1 MKSKFAS
8 SNNHTLRIKNHLN
21 AQADS
26 EDGKPPFSACT
37 TDREAWRLVVEKD
50 LGRLKWKYLNSQN
63 ERDSR
68 PQDLVSRF
76 FLGLPLTI
84 PDCEATKS
92 PSQSISN
99 GLRFHSRLQVAG
111 RGCWADDLKCIVFV
125 TPMLIMSWYITG
137 AEIDEAYAIELANY
151 LFTIQDPTD
160 GGFPTHIGGKTTLM
174 GTMLIYVAL
183 RLMGIPSDEEH
194 LIKARACFLEMGG
207 AVYLPSWAKFWLSL
221 LGLYGW
227 EGTDPYPVELW
238 LLPEWTPISPW
249 RWYNIVRQ
257 VYLPMCYLSSKR
269 FTMPSNPLLDE
280 IRTEIF
286 TEPYSSIK
294 FASLQGCVLEC
305 ERHQPQSRVLRTASW
320 ALSNVWNPW
329 LRPRVLAESAERRAL
344 EIIKASDNTFNGTG
358 LISLDCFLNMIVFY
372 CEEGP
377 NSKKLKQSQERTL
390 EYLWFSPQGMQVQS
404 IHGAH
409 TWNTSFA
416 LQTLVISGFSDHPD
430 LRGCTEDAYKFLLEQ
445 QFLEDWPDSPPCH
458 RPSRLG
464 GWPFT
469 TGYHGSTC
477 SDCTGEALKAIL
489 LVESQTNI
497 HRLSTEKNIRLA
509 IDHLLMIQNASGGYS
524 SFEPI
529 RSGPFLEHLNGTEL
543 FANVMTEYDYTET
556 TSSCITALSLF
567 RERDGSYRAEEVVNA
582 IDRGVRFIHQNQQID
597 GGWLASWGIAYTYGA
612 FFAMEALH
620 CANETYENHAVV
632 KRGCDFILD
641 KQKEDGGWGETIESI
656 MKKTYIQAESSH
668 VVQTAWCC
676 MALMY
681 ADYPD
686 PEPIRRG
693 IQLIMSRQKPS
704 GEWEQ
709 EAGVGA
715 GIFTCQLFYYNYIYS
730 FPIRAIALYRQKYGD
745 DNLL

>member
-1 MKSKFAS
+1 
-8 SNNHTLRIKNHLN
+8 
-21 AQADS
+21 
-26 EDGKPPFSACT
+26 
-37 TDREAWRLVVEKD
+37 
-50 LGRLKWKYLNSQN
+50 
-63 ERDSR
+63 
-68 PQDLVSRF
+68 
-76 FLGLPLTI
+76 
-84 PDCEATKS
+84 
-92 PSQSISN
+92 
-99 GLRFHSRLQVAG
+99 
-111 RGCWADDLKCIVFV
+111 
-125 TPMLIMSWYITG
+125 
-137 AEIDEAYAIELANY
+137 
-151 LFTIQDPTD
+151 
-160 GGFPTHIGGKTTLM
+160 
-174 GTMLIYVAL
+174 
-183 RLMGIPSDEEH
+183 
-194 LIKARACFLEMGG
+194 
-207 AVYLPSWAKFWLSL
+207 
-221 LGLYGW
+221 
-227 EGTDPYPVELW
+227 
-238 LLPEWTPISPW
+238 
-249 RWYNIVRQ
+249 
-257 VYLPMCYLSSKR
+257 
-269 FTMPSNPLLDE
+269 MPSNPLLDE

-329 LRPRVLAESAERRAL
+329 LRPRVLAVSAERRAL

-416 LQTLVISGFSDHPD
+416 LQTLVISGVSDHPD

-445 QFLEDWPDSPPCH
+445 QFLDDWPDSPPCH

-469 TGYHGSTC
+469 TRYHGSTC

-497 HRLSTEKNIRLA
+497 PRLSTEKNIRLA
-509 IDHLLMIQNASGGYS
+509 IDHMLMIQNASGGYS

-567 RERDGSYRAEEVVNA
+567 RERDSSYRAEEVVNA

-641 KQKEDGGWGETIESI
+641 KQKEDGGWGETIEVGHLTIYPS
-656 MKKTYIQAESSH
+656 KSCQAKQCTVHYEED
-668 VVQTAWCC
+668 
-676 MALMY
+676 LY
-681 ADYPD
+681 PGRIFPRGADGLVLYGTNL
-686 PEPIRRG
+686 RR
-693 IQLIMSRQKPS
+693 LSRS
-704 GEWEQ
+704 
-709 EAGVGA
+709 
-715 GIFTCQLFYYNYIYS
+715 
-730 FPIRAIALYRQKYGD
+730 
-745 DNLL
+745 

>member
-1 MKSKFAS
+1 MNPKLVSP
-8 SNNHTLRIKNHLN
+8 NNYSLKIKNRLN
-21 AQADS
+21 AQADR
-26 EDGKPPFSACT
+26 EDVNLPFSAST
-37 TDREAWRLVVEKD
+37 TDRQAWRLVVEKD
-50 LGRLKWKYLNSQN
+50 LGRLKWKYLSSQS

-68 PQDLVSRF
+68 PQNVVSRF
-76 FLGLPLTI
+76 FLGLPLSV
-84 PDCEATKS
+84 PEFEAAKS

-137 AEIDEAYAIELANY
+137 AEIDEAYAIELVNY
-151 LFTIQDPTD
+151 LFSIQDPTD
-160 GGFPTHIGGKTTLM
+160 GGFPTYIGGKTTLM

-183 RLMGIPSDEEH
+183 RLIGIPSDEER
-194 LIKARACFLEMGG
+194 LAKARTCFLKMGG
-207 AVYLPSWAKFWLSL
+207 AAYLPSWAKFWFSL
-221 LGLYGW
+221 LGLYEW
-227 EGTDPYPVELW
+227 EGTDPYPVEVW

-249 RWYNIVRQ
+249 RWFNIVRQ
-257 VYLPMCYLSSKR
+257 VYLPMCYLSSRR
-269 FTMPSNPLLDE
+269 FTIPSNPLIDE
-280 IRTEIF
+280 IKTELF
-286 TEPYSSIK
+286 TEQYSSLN
-294 FASLQGCVLEC
+294 FASLQGTVLEC
-305 ERHQPQSRVLRTASW
+305 ERHQPQSRVLRTVNW
-320 ALSNVWNPW
+320 ALSKVWNPW
-329 LRPRVLAESAERRAL
+329 LRPRALAENAEQRAL
-344 EIIKASDNTFNGTG
+344 AIIKASDNTFNGTG
-358 LISLDCFLNMIVFY
+358 LISVDCFLNMIVFY

-377 NSKKLKQSQERTL
+377 NSKKLKQNQDRSL

-409 TWNTSFA
+409 AWETSLA
-416 LQTLVISGFSDHPD
+416 LQTFVMSGLSEHPD
-430 LRGCTEDAYKFLLEQ
+430 LRSCTEDAYKFLLEQ
-445 QFLEDWPDSPPCH
+445 QLLEDWPDSPPCH

-469 TGYHGSTC
+469 TRYSGSTC

-489 LVESQTNI
+489 LLESQTNI
-497 HRLSTEKNIRLA
+497 PRLSTEQNIRLG
-509 IDHLLMIQNASGGYS
+509 IDNLLMIQNASGGYS
-524 SFEPI
+524 AFEPI
-529 RSGPFLEHLNGTEL
+529 LSGPFLECLNGTEL
-543 FANVMTEYDYTET
+543 FANVMTEHDYTEC

-567 RERDGSYRAEEVVNA
+567 RKRDGTYRAEEVVHA
-582 IDRGVRFIHQNQQID
+582 IDRGVDFIHQNQHFD

-620 CANETYENHAVV
+620 CVNETYENHAVV

-656 MKKTYIQAESSH
+656 LQKTYIQAESSH

-676 MALMY
+676 IALIY

-693 IQLIMSRQKPS
+693 IQLIMSRQKPN

-715 GIFTCQLFYYNYIYS
+715 GIFTCQLFYYNYIYC
-730 FPIRAIALYRQKYGD
+730 FPIRAIALYREKYGD
-745 DNLL
+745 DKLL